1 MPEIDNSALFLDVDG
16 TLLELQQ
23 RPDTVR
29 STEALNQRLLILCEL
44 LDNALALVSGRT
56 IAALDT
62 IFAPLRL
69 PAAGAH
75 GSELRL
81 PDGTLSAAGHTLPE
95 DILTRMQRFAVQDD
109 GLLLELKPGG
119 ASLHYRQAPQL
130 EKACRQFMQALT
142 EELSLEF
149 RLIDGKKVLE
159 LAPLGASKGEAIR
172 EFLHHAPFAGR
183 RPVFIGDDVTDEDG
197 FRVVNALGGMSILV
211 GERDA
216 TEAGFVL
223 KNVSAVHDWMN
234 RLVSQ

>member
-23 RPDTVR
+23 RPDNVR
-29 STEALNQRLLILCEL
+29 STEALNERLLL
-44 LDNALALVSGRT
+44 LSGQLDEALALVSGRT
-56 IAALDT
+56 VEALDA
-62 IFAPLRL
+62 IFAPLQL

-81 PDGTLSAAGHTLPE
+81 PDGTMTAAGHRLPE
-95 DILTRMQRFAVQDD
+95 DALTRLQRFAVQDD

-130 EKACRQFMQALT
+130 EKQCRQFMQSLT
-142 EELSLEF
+142 EELSLDF

-159 LAPLGASKGEAIR
+159 LAPLSASKGEAIR
-172 EFLHHAPFAGR
+172 QLLHHAPFAGR
-183 RPVFIGDDVTDEDG
+183 RPVFVGDDVTDEDG

-211 GERDA
+211 GERDS
-216 TEAGFVL
+216 TEAEYALIDVP
-223 KNVSAVHDWMN
+223 AVHDWLH
-234 RLVSQ
+234 RLVNQ